1 MSSTASLFLVNTPLL
16 VVCCVA
22 GVASGAMPFE
32 EVEGFMTSGF
42 ESTCASAFA
51 GVLMC
56 RLGAVLLI
64 KCIEESQSAHFIYIW
79 LCS

>member
-1 MSSTASLFLVNTPLL
+1 
-16 VVCCVA
+16 
-22 GVASGAMPFE
+22 MPFE
-32 EVEGFMTSGF
+32 KVEEFMTSGF
-42 ESTCASAFA
+42 ESTGASAFA

-64 KCIEESQSAHFIYIW
+64 KCIEESQSAHFIYTW